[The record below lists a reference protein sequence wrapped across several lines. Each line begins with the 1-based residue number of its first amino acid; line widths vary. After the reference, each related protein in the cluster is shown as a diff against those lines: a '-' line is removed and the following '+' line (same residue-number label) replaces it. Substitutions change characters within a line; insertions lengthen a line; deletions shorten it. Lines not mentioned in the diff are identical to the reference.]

1 MEICD
6 GHLSVF
12 FPIGHGLLVP
22 WRLWNLPRL
31 PGSPRTM
38 RNRTERIEKQLL
50 VGLTYADMSK
60 ISMKSS
66 DMDDLSR
73 CRDTNCR
80 TGNAMICADVCS
92 PLKVHS
98 KSVAKRFF
106 PNDSPGVKS
115 WGQEPSGRLLLYL
128 LRSLL
133 LGFPHSSRCSL
144 RSRLSVRTHS
154 ISSF

>member
-1 MEICD
+1 MTVRWKFAMAICPYFSLLDMACWCHGASGIYPGFQDHLAPCEIE
-6 GHLSVF
+6 
-12 FPIGHGLLVP
+12 
-22 WRLWNLPRL
+22 
-31 PGSPRTM
+31 
-38 RNRTERIEKQLL
+38 TERIEKQLL

-115 WGQEPSGRLLLYL
+115 WGQEPFRQTSTIPSTIFATRVS
-128 LRSLL
+128 SLQ
-133 LGFPHSSRCSL
+133 
-144 RSRLSVRTHS
+144 
-154 ISSF
+154 